1 MMGDW
6 NGWCWLLLG
15 LLGVL
20 SIFTIYVLI
29 RWKSCITFVDG
40 DRAVVFDICLR
51 TIVKLLDTIKHMVH
65 RDLEETKLRYR
76 SARNDI
82 TILHNVGIPIPV
94 PEGLDESIQNLNQHD
109 DK

>member
-15 LLGVL
+15 LLSVSL
-20 SIFTIYVLI
+20 IFTIYLLI
-29 RWKSCITFVDG
+29 RWKACITFADG
-40 DRAVVFDICLR
+40 DRAVVFDVCLR
-51 TIVKLLDTIKHMVH
+51 TIVKLLDTIKQMVN

-82 TILHNVGIPIPV
+82 EILHKVGIPVPV
-94 PEGLDESIQNLNQHD
+94 PEGLDERVQNLEQHET
-109 DK
+109 K